1 MADDMFFTKD
11 GRALRRGRRISPR
24 TETCRPCLL
33 SVADDPETQFP
44 GVVMDMSPYGMR
56 VRMIEAFPQGAIVTV
71 QMMRD
76 EEYAVPLSDPVQATV
91 ARVVPDDTG
100 FMDHG
105 VRILQKVAR
114 RAEARPVRPR
124 KETQTAPA
132 RTTRMYTMD
141 VTLGERR
148 RGRSGR

>member
-11 GRALRRGRRISPR
+11 GRALRRGRRVAPR

-33 SVADDPETQFP
+33 WITDDPETPYP

-56 VRMIEAFPQGAIVTV
+56 VRMVEALPQGATVTV

-76 EEYAVPLSDPVQATV
+76 EEYTVPLSDPVQAHV
-91 ARVVPDDTG
+91 ARVLPDETG

-114 RAEARPVRPR
+114 RPEARPIQPR
-124 KETQTAPA
+124 KETQAVPAPA
-132 RTTRMYTMD
+132 TRMYTMD
-141 VTLGERR
+141 ITLGERR
-148 RGRSGR
+148 RGRGGR

>member
-1 MADDMFFTKD
+1 MADDMFFTRD
-11 GRALRRGRRISPR
+11 GRALRRGRRVAPR

-33 SVADDPETQFP
+33 WQAEDPETVYP

-56 VRMIEAFPQGAIVTV
+56 VRMIEALPQGATVTV

-76 EEYAVPLSDPVQATV
+76 EEYTVPLSDPVEAHV
-91 ARVVPDDTG
+91 ARVQPDETG

-114 RAEARPVRPR
+114 RKEGRRVRPP
-124 KETQTAPA
+124 TDIPAAPA
-132 RTTRMYTMD
+132 RATRMYTMD
-141 VTLGERR
+141 ITLGERR
-148 RGRSGR
+148 RGRGGR

>member
-11 GRALRRGRRISPR
+11 GKALRRGRRIAPR

-33 SVADDPETQFP
+33 WLAEDPETQYP

-56 VRMIEAFPQGAIVTV
+56 IRMIEALPQGATLTL

-76 EEYAVPLSDPVQATV
+76 EEYTVPLSDPVQANV
-91 ARVVPDDTG
+91 ARVEPDETG

-114 RAEARPVRPR
+114 HPEARPVKTR
-124 KETQTAPA
+124 KEIPA
-132 RTTRMYTMD
+132 VSRATRMYTMD
-141 VTLGERR
+141 ITLGERR
-148 RGRSGR
+148 RGRNGR

>member
-33 SVADDPETQFP
+33 WLAEDHETQFP

-56 VRMIEAFPQGAIVTV
+56 VRMIEALPQGSVVTV

-76 EEYAVPLSDPVQATV
+76 EEYTVPLSDPVQATV
-91 ARVVPDDTG
+91 ARVLPDDTG
-100 FMDHG
+100 FIDHG

-114 RAEARPVRPR
+114 HTPVRPVRPP
-124 KETQTAPA
+124 KETPA
-132 RTTRMYTMD
+132 ASTRAARMYTMD
-141 VTLGERR
+141 ITLGERR
-148 RGRSGR
+148 RGRGGR